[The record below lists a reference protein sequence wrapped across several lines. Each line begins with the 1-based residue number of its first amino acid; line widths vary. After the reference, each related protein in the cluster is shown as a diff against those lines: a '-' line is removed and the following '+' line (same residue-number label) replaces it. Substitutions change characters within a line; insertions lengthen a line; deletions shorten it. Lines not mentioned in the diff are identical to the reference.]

1 MADVPVA
8 GIGRGGSTD
17 EPDERLLSLVSSV
30 SDYAIIVLDLDGNVA
45 SWNRGA
51 ERLKGYRADEIVGEH
66 FSRFYSD
73 EDVQDALPEKA
84 LVAALESGRYE
95 AEGWRVRKDG
105 SRFWANAIITP
116 LRDSEGR
123 LTGFGKVTRD
133 LTERKQHEDALLR
146 VLERERETARR
157 LRELDDMKNEL
168 VAVIAHDLR
177 TPIGLIDGFASLLE
191 SDWASMNEG
200 ERRDLVH
207 RMHRRTRVLAELV
220 DHIFDVARIE
230 TGQLVVE
237 RTPFDVRSIA
247 ERAIADTGAG
257 DERIRMYADAPCPTA
272 LGDSNR
278 TWQVITNLVSNA
290 LKFSPDD
297 TVVEV
302 SVRASG
308 DRCVVSVYDKGCGIR
323 VEDQPQVFER
333 FTRLGGAGSAPGT
346 GLGLYIAR
354 WLVEAQGGRIWL
366 ESEEGVGST
375 FTFTLPLASPPVG

>member
-73 EDVQDALPEKA
+73 EDVRDALPEKA
-84 LVAALESGRYE
+84 LAAALEYGRFE
-95 AEGWRVRKDG
+95 DEGWRVRKDG
-105 SRFWANAIITP
+105 TRFWANAIITP
-116 LRDSEGR
+116 LRDSDGR

-146 VLERERETARR
+146 AIERERETARR
-157 LRELDDMKNEL
+157 LRELDEMKNEL

-177 TPIGLIDGFASLLE
+177 TPIGLIDGFASLLAT
-191 SDWASMNEG
+191 DWTSMSED
-200 ERRDLVH
+200 ERRDLVQ

-220 DHIFDVARIE
+220 DDLFDMARIE
-230 TGQLVVE
+230 TGQLLVE
-237 RTPFDVRSIA
+237 RQPIDVRSIA
-247 ERAIADTGAG
+247 ERVIADTGVGAH
-257 DERIRMYADAPCPTA
+257 RIRMCADAPCPNA

-278 TWQVITNLVSNA
+278 TWQIITNLVSNA
-290 LKFSPDD
+290 LKYSPDD

-302 SVRASG
+302 SVTASS
-308 DRCVVSVYDKGCGIR
+308 DRCVVSVCDQGRGIR
-323 VEDQPQVFER
+323 LEDQPQVFER
-333 FTRLGGAGSAPGT
+333 FTRLSGSTGTPGA

-354 WLVEAQGGRIWL
+354 WLVEAQGGNIWL
-366 ESEEGVGST
+366 ESQEGVGST
-375 FTFTLPLASPPVG
+375 FTFTLPLASPPGR